1 MRFTIASIGLFA
13 LFAAAQDLSSL
24 PSCAVSCATNAIGST
39 GCALTDAHCICTAS
53 TFLSGVESCIST
65 ACSPADQQA
74 TLQFAVSFCG
84 SAGVTITLPT
94 ASATASSA
102 MSTMPASSSAPA
114 STEATMTSSMMVASS
129 SASPAP
135 STYTGAAN
143 LLSQDWAGVVGAA
156 ALGVAAML

>member
-1 MRFTIASIGLFA
+1 MRFTIASVGLFA

-24 PSCAVSCATNAIGST
+24 PPCAVTCALNAIGAT
-39 GCALTDAHCICTAS
+39 GCAATDAKCICTATS
-53 TFLSGVESCIST
+53 FLSGVQSCIST
-65 ACSPADQQA
+65 ACNATDQAA
-74 TLQFAVSFCG
+74 TLQFAVTFCG
-84 SAGVTITLPT
+84 SAGVSITLPT

-114 STEATMTSSMMVASS
+114 STEATMTSSMMMASS

-135 STYTGAAN
+135 SAYTGAAN